1 MPQLKDILY
10 KVALQAVSGDME
22 TEVTTLAFDSRKADV
37 GSVFVAVSGT
47 QVDGHDYIETAIQQG
62 AVAIVCERLPETTVD
77 DIAIVQVADSAE
89 ALGVMA
95 SNLYGNPSNKLKLV
109 GITGT
114 NGKTTCVSLLFE
126 LFRALGYN
134 TGLLSTVENKI
145 NDEVIPSTHTTPD
158 AITLNKMLAKMVAK
172 GCTHCFME
180 SSSHAIVQ
188 RRIAGLKYEGA
199 VFTNLSHEHLDYHKT
214 FDEYIKAKKLL
225 FDGLSS
231 SAFALVNADD
241 KRGSVML
248 QNTKASKHKYALKSL
263 ADYKAKILSNT
274 LEGLELDI
282 NGQNVWFKLIGD
294 FNAYNLLAVL
304 GTAAL
309 LGEDEVRVLE
319 ELSSLDPAPGRFE
332 QVITETGI
340 TALVDYAHTPDALE
354 NVLLTIKAIR
364 TGNEKVITVVGCG
377 GNRDK
382 DKRPIMAK
390 IACELSDKVV
400 LTSDNPRHE
409 DPMAIIKEMQEGV
422 SPSNYKKTLIIEDR
436 REAIKTASALAEP
449 KDIILVVG
457 KGHETYQEINGVRTD
472 FDDRKILSEMLN
484 LIHKQN

>member
-1 MPQLKDILY
+1 M
-10 KVALQAVSGDME
+10 
-22 TEVTTLAFDSRKADV
+22 
-37 GSVFVAVSGT
+37 
-47 QVDGHDYIETAIQQG
+47 
-62 AVAIVCERLPETTVD
+62 
-77 DIAIVQVADSAE
+77 
-89 ALGVMA
+89 
-95 SNLYGNPSNKLKLV
+95 
-109 GITGT
+109 
-114 NGKTTCVSLLFE
+114 
-126 LFRALGYN
+126 
-134 TGLLSTVENKI
+134 
-145 NDEVIPSTHTTPD
+145 
-158 AITLNKMLAKMVAK
+158 
-172 GCTHCFME
+172 
-180 SSSHAIVQ
+180 
-188 RRIAGLKYEGA
+188 
-199 VFTNLSHEHLDYHKT
+199 
-214 FDEYIKAKKLL
+214 
-225 FDGLSS
+225 
-231 SAFALVNADD
+231 
-241 KRGSVML
+241 
-248 QNTKASKHKYALKSL
+248 KSL

>member
-1 MPQLKDILY
+1 
-10 KVALQAVSGDME
+10 
-22 TEVTTLAFDSRKADV
+22 
-37 GSVFVAVSGT
+37 
-47 QVDGHDYIETAIQQG
+47 
-62 AVAIVCERLPETTVD
+62 
-77 DIAIVQVADSAE
+77 
-89 ALGVMA
+89 
-95 SNLYGNPSNKLKLV
+95 
-109 GITGT
+109 
-114 NGKTTCVSLLFE
+114 
-126 LFRALGYN
+126 
-134 TGLLSTVENKI
+134 
-145 NDEVIPSTHTTPD
+145 
-158 AITLNKMLAKMVAK
+158 MLAKMVAK

-390 IACELSDKVV
+390 IACELSDKVI

-449 KDIILVVG
+449 KDIILVAG

>member
-1 MPQLKDILY
+1 
-10 KVALQAVSGDME
+10 
-22 TEVTTLAFDSRKADV
+22 
-37 GSVFVAVSGT
+37 
-47 QVDGHDYIETAIQQG
+47 
-62 AVAIVCERLPETTVD
+62 
-77 DIAIVQVADSAE
+77 
-89 ALGVMA
+89 
-95 SNLYGNPSNKLKLV
+95 
-109 GITGT
+109 
-114 NGKTTCVSLLFE
+114 
-126 LFRALGYN
+126 
-134 TGLLSTVENKI
+134 
-145 NDEVIPSTHTTPD
+145 
-158 AITLNKMLAKMVAK
+158 
-172 GCTHCFME
+172 ME

-449 KDIILVVG
+449 KDIILVAG

>member
-1 MPQLKDILY
+1 M
-10 KVALQAVSGDME
+10 
-22 TEVTTLAFDSRKADV
+22 
-37 GSVFVAVSGT
+37 
-47 QVDGHDYIETAIQQG
+47 
-62 AVAIVCERLPETTVD
+62 
-77 DIAIVQVADSAE
+77 
-89 ALGVMA
+89 
-95 SNLYGNPSNKLKLV
+95 
-109 GITGT
+109 
-114 NGKTTCVSLLFE
+114 
-126 LFRALGYN
+126 
-134 TGLLSTVENKI
+134 
-145 NDEVIPSTHTTPD
+145 
-158 AITLNKMLAKMVAK
+158 
-172 GCTHCFME
+172 
-180 SSSHAIVQ
+180 
-188 RRIAGLKYEGA
+188 
-199 VFTNLSHEHLDYHKT
+199 
-214 FDEYIKAKKLL
+214 
-225 FDGLSS
+225 
-231 SAFALVNADD
+231 
-241 KRGSVML
+241 
-248 QNTKASKHKYALKSL
+248 
-263 ADYKAKILSNT
+263 
-274 LEGLELDI
+274 
-282 NGQNVWFKLIGD
+282 
-294 FNAYNLLAVL
+294 
-304 GTAAL
+304 
-309 LGEDEVRVLE
+309 LE